1 MHRILPIIAMG
12 FFSSLFG
19 CNKPSDDANGQSP
32 PPNGSTFVSEADF
45 KSNRI
50 KQITM
55 APQTMEQL
63 RGYGVTDESKLK
75 LEYFFYTNTKEKAG
89 ELARNLSN
97 RGYDGTHDVS
107 AGDPSL
113 FVITGWTTP
122 LQMSNEVVAAWTG
135 EMCDLGYKFD
145 CEFDGWGTNPNQ

>member
-1 MHRILPIIAMG
+1 MG

-19 CNKPSDDANGQSP
+19 CNKPSDNGKKHSAP
-32 PPNGSTFVSEADF
+32 SEASVFVSEPEFNA
-45 KSNRI
+45 NRT

-55 APQTMEQL
+55 APQTTEQL
-63 RGYGVTDESKLK
+63 HGYGVTDESRLK
-75 LEYFFYTNTKEKAG
+75 LEYFFYTNTKEKAE
-89 ELARNLSN
+89 ELARDLAS
-97 RGYDGTHDVS
+97 RGYNSNHDVA

-122 LQMSNEVVAAWTG
+122 LQMSNEVVTAWTG